1 MSSKHSGKNRG
12 HFHSFQWSMDEM
24 VPNTGSKWA
33 KQGQTAAYFSSFS
46 GWLIDSCHFYSSVTF
61 TLCFD
66 IWKGHMRIQDKKC
79 QAWSLFLSCP
89 SVWVAAL
96 LVFQLSLWCIKHLLT
111 EVVLLTVKVERCAA
125 TRALVSCCTSNVK
138 QHSLFAVLYFKYV
151 WLWNI
156 VHSVSSPDLNLCT
169 TLTLCFYFRA
179 KQQTFKIIL
188 PHWRHN
194 SNL

>member
-1 MSSKHSGKNRG
+1 M
-12 HFHSFQWSMDEM
+12 
-24 VPNTGSKWA
+24 
-33 KQGQTAAYFSSFS
+33 
-46 GWLIDSCHFYSSVTF
+46 LIDWFMPFLLFSQIHP
-61 TLCFD
+61 LLD
-66 IWKGHMRIQDKKC
+66 IWKGHMRFQDKKC

-89 SVWVAAL
+89 SVWLAAL

-151 WLWNI
+151 WLCNI
-156 VHSVSSPDLNLCT
+156 VHSISSPDLNLCT
-169 TLTLCFYFRA
+169 SDTLFLFQT
-179 KQQTFKIIL
+179 KQQTFKITL